1 MALYSIAP
9 AVLPNLD
16 AVSFRWNQK
25 THMPIRRPHS
35 FALWPFRFSWWQ
47 NLVQLFI
54 HKEASTLLALPTE
67 ILQLIASELP
77 PASRASFSLTCKTLR
92 SIERNTNLF
101 QAFMLPS
108 EQPHDFQTPQM
119 SKPSVYQPARWE
131 FLRFLERDL
140 AGKWLLCSECFTLHP
155 KSMFAE
161 FQKSI
166 VPWLKDYYGSCCS
179 DFRTCR
185 HWRKVPGVETRETYS
200 PSGVVDLCPCIKLTI
215 GKKRLIEAWL
225 REKARSNRSPAADFW
240 WHECRHVYGAI
251 EIDTKIGLFLY
262 DGTERPKYTPRCRTS
277 GTHIFRHLPRVGD
290 LGVLLDYHHRYPSST
305 KHSSPRLL
313 CPHQN
318 LHTAIQDLMRCCG
331 THTHRGTVCEYCK
344 GIQYCLQCRTKVLDL
359 CKHEDRATGIVYCSY
374 QVERCLDGAES
385 PMHTVFPFARRQIP
399 LQKGSPYPPQ

>member
-1 MALYSIAP
+1 
-9 AVLPNLD
+9 
-16 AVSFRWNQK
+16 
-25 THMPIRRPHS
+25 MPIRCPRS
-35 FALWPFRFSWWQ
+35 FTVWSFYSSWWQ

-77 PASRASFSLTCKTLR
+77 PASRASFSLTCKTLQ
-92 SIERNTNLF
+92 SIERNTNIF
-101 QAFMLPS
+101 QAFIFPS
-108 EQPHDFQTPQM
+108 EQPHDFQTLQM

-166 VPWLKDYYGSCCS
+166 VPWLKDYYGSHCS

-185 HWRKVPGVETRETYS
+185 HGRKVPGVETRETYS
-200 PSGVVDLCPCIKLTI
+200 PSGVVDLCPCIKLPI

-225 REKARSNRSPAADFW
+225 REKARSDNSPAADFW
-240 WHECRHVYGAI
+240 W
-251 EIDTKIGLFLY
+251 LFLY

-277 GTHIFRHLPRVGD
+277 GTHIFRRAPRVGD
-290 LGVLLDYHHRYPSST
+290 LGVLLDYQHRYPSST

-313 CPHQN
+313 CPHQK

-331 THTHRGTVCEYCK
+331 THTYGGTVCEYCK

-359 CKHEDRATGIVYCSY
+359 CKHEDPVTGIVDCTY
-374 QVERCLDGAES
+374 QVERCLDGGEW

-399 LQKGSPYPPQ
+399 LQKGSPYPTR